1 MFLERSALKYLKF
14 EPGSQLF
21 FKGLASFCVYGSW
34 KTPHPARKRQIR
46 GKARGNEGKSGGAG
60 RKSKIPGKFLRKKEP
75 GKV

>member
-21 FKGLASFCVYGSW
+21 FKGLASILRLWLLENAASR
-34 KTPHPARKRQIR
+34 RKRQIR
-46 GKARGNEGKSGGAG
+46 GKARGKEGKRGGAG